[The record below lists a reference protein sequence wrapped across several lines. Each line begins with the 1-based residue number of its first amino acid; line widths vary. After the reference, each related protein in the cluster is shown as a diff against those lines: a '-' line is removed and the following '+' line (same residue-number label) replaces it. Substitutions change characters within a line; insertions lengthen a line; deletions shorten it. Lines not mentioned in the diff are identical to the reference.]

1 MGPPKQTDGCGS
13 ANLARMLIVV
23 VRCDVGVVTV
33 VIANRLRLTVGHGDA
48 TSTCQMWSLSGTP
61 VIVI

>member
-48 TSTCQMWSLSGTP
+48 TLKGN
-61 VIVI
+61 